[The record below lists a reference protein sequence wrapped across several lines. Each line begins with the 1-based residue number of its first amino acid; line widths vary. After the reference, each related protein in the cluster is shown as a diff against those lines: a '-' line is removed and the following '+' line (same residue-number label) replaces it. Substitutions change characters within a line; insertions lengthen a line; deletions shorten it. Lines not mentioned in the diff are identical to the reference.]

1 MTRQPILIQYCIF
14 KWLTLTIFPICSIA
28 SRKSANNR
36 SVDDSNRYKHL
47 DGLKDILLSKKEY
60 EIVELSDELSGI
72 TVYDMPDRNVRT
84 KAKAA
89 FVSGIG
95 FNFSVVVFTY
105 KRHGTLGNWTVVF
118 CMGRGHT

>member
-1 MTRQPILIQYCIF
+1 MARQPILIQYCIV
-14 KWLTLTIFPICSIA
+14 KCLTLTFFPICSI
-28 SRKSANNR
+28 SNRKSAKNR